1 MKYKLVAYKNEDNK
15 VYYISKSNNLEFFD
29 RYKNK
34 TNYKIQIYKRGRK
47 WELIYDELN
56 GKICK

>member
-15 VYYISKSNNLEFFD
+15 VYYISKSNNLAFFD

-34 TNYKIQIYKRGRK
+34 TKYKIQIYKKVKK

>member
-29 RYKNK
+29 RYKIRLTTK
-34 TNYKIQIYKRGRK
+34 YRYIK
-47 WELIYDELN
+47 EVEN
-56 GKICK
+56 GN

>member
-1 MKYKLVAYKNEDNK
+1 MKYKLVSYQNGSNK
-15 VYYISKSNNLEFFD
+15 VYYTTMSNNLEFFD

-34 TNYKIQIYKRGRK
+34 TNYKIQIYKKGKK
-47 WELIYDELN
+47 WELIYDEVN